1 MRRNRQSGKKGM
13 IVTMKIENIPEAFSV
28 TLRLKII
35 TALVS
40 SARTCKELREITQ
53 ATQGNLSVQLTKL
66 EEWGYLTS
74 EKMIEKKKT
83 KSTYTITEFGLQQFE
98 AYVSLLQ
105 SVLQK

>member
-1 MRRNRQSGKKGM
+1 MN
-13 IVTMKIENIPEAFSV
+13 IDTIPEAFCV

-40 SARTCKELREITQ
+40 ASRTFKELREITK

-74 EKMIEKKKT
+74 EKVIEKKKT
-83 KSTYTITEFGLQQFE
+83 RSTYTITEYGLQQFE

-105 SVLQK
+105 SVLHNGKGS